1 MTENEEVLMNILKCS
16 ALPTILLAFIFLTG
30 SSANADSVTEWN
42 TRACDLASPA
52 SFDTPSANRIIA
64 IMHTAIYEAVNAIT
78 KKYPA
83 GELKIDAS
91 SDASVDA
98 AVATA
103 ARITLENLMPAK
115 QQEIDKLYQASLA
128 KITDERSKRKG
139 IEVGEKAAVA
149 ILADRGDDGYATV
162 ETYRPYTIAGV
173 YVPTVIPLA
182 SHWVQ
187 RKPWLMS
194 SPSQFRPGPP
204 PDLKSEIWGR
214 DYNEIKSIGRK
225 ENSKRTADQTNIAK
239 FWEATGPTIYHGVIR
254 SVAELPGRDITRNA
268 RFLMAMTEAMD
279 DAIIAVFD
287 AKYHYNFWRPI
298 TAIRNGDIDGN
309 VATERD
315 ASWTPF
321 INTPMHPE
329 YPCAHC
335 IVSGTVGTVIQAEIG
350 SDTMPVLATNSPS
363 ASNAK
368 RTWMKVEDFMQ
379 EVANGRIYDG
389 VHFRT
394 STEVGTEMGKKIG
407 KLAGDKYLA
416 RSK

>member
-1 MTENEEVLMNILKCS
+1 MNLIKNVSTLPRLLFLILVS
-16 ALPTILLAFIFLTG
+16 ASL
-30 SSANADSVTEWN
+30 ANADSVTEWN
-42 TRACDLASPA
+42 TRACELTAPPN
-52 SFDTPSANRIIA
+52 FDTPTANRIIA

-83 GELKIDAS
+83 GDLKIDAPS
-91 SDASVDA
+91 NASVDA

-103 ARITLENLMPAK
+103 ARITLENLMPVK
-115 QQEIDKLYQASLA
+115 QQEIDTLYQASLA
-128 KITDERSKRKG
+128 KIAEGRSKTTG

-149 ILADRGDDGYATV
+149 VLADRADDGFATV

-173 YVPTVIPLA
+173 YVPTIVPLA
-182 SHWVQ
+182 SQWIQ

-194 SPSQFRPGPP
+194 SPDQFRPGPP
-204 PDLKSEIWGR
+204 PDLKSETWAR

-225 ENSKRTADQTNIAK
+225 ENSKRTADQTAIAK

-254 SVAELPGRDITRNA
+254 SVAELPGREITRNA
-268 RFLMAMTEAMD
+268 RFLMAMTQAMD
-279 DAIIAVFD
+279 DAMIAVFD
-287 AKYHYNFWRPI
+287 GKYHYNFWRPI

-309 VATERD
+309 DATERD

-335 IVSGTVGTVIQAEIG
+335 IVSGTVGTVIQAEFG
-350 SDTMPVLATNSPS
+350 SGSIPVLSTTSPS
-363 ASNAK
+363 ANNVK
-368 RTWMKVEDFMQ
+368 RSWTKVEDFMQ

-394 STEVGTEMGKKIG
+394 STEVGTAMGRKIG
-407 KLAGDKYLA
+407 KLAGDKYLTP
-416 RSK
+416 R